1 MYMYNDL
8 FFYNIKKN
16 EWTKV
21 TAPNAP
27 PPRSSHQVSY
37 TQNSCSMY
45 TPRISRFL
53 SLNVSNT

>member
-37 TQNSCSMY
+37 TQNSSSTRCMY
-45 TPRISRFL
+45 RHLEFSDF
-53 SLNVSNT
+53 